1 MDEFIHKTVTSS
13 ISLERVKADPIDCIA
28 TRTRTSKGFG
38 SIVIR
43 IDSEVVLKLSSDTY
57 GNGYEDAALRIAEL
71 LQLMAS
77 EPCAL
82 PGAA

>member
-13 ISLERVKADPIDCIA
+13 ISLERVKADPIDCVA

-43 IDSEVVLKLSSDTY
+43 IDSDVV
-57 GNGYEDAALRIAEL
+57 
-71 LQLMAS
+71 
-77 EPCAL
+77 
-82 PGAA
+82 